1 MAHGL
6 GLVFMGMGLGMVL
19 MTVGYQIWK
28 DARERMIKGR
38 KDYLNRQADWS
49 QSEDDTLVLYNLVH
63 PSTVYQAKGQHAAPS
78 TVSEIP
84 AQVKVWTQTQIEIV
98 WVTVKREVPKAI
110 ETVAEVKD
118 RVIAR
123 VQFLL
128 SELRE
133 WWAVQGPDRSE
144 GLTEEVLSQLRIP
157 VTMDYDEEP
166 VALTRV
172 RKEPMALPAGPIGME
187 LMKRRVRER
196 LAIVAAVPKMPRL
209 QLDEGN
215 VRIPMYVSQPR
226 NVAMR

>member
-6 GLVFMGMGLGMVL
+6 GLVFMGMGLGMAL
-19 MTVGYQIWK
+19 MAIGYQIWK
-28 DARERMIKGR
+28 DARERMVQGR
-38 KDYLNRQADWS
+38 KDYLRQAQIQAAD
-49 QSEDDTLVLYNLVH
+49 DDTLVLYNLVH
-63 PSTVYQAKGQHAAPS
+63 ESTVYQSKGQHVAPS

-98 WVTVKREVPKAI
+98 WVTVKREVPKAV

-128 SELRE
+128 SELCE

-157 VTMDYDEEP
+157 GTMEYDEEP

-172 RKEPMALPAGPIGME
+172 RKEPMALPAGPIGIAT
-187 LMKRRVRER
+187 MKRRVRER
-196 LAIVAAVPKMPRL
+196 LAIAAPPKLPKL
-209 QLDEGN
+209 QMNESLM
-215 VRIPMYVSQPR
+215 RIPMYVSQPR